1 MFGKKNLKLKELWV
15 RGNEKGYIESIE
27 ELKYL
32 NNKKSIEKIVLK
44 QNKIKDIEKLVELII
59 YFPNLELLNIQDNDI
74 QEIRIEK
81 IRKILQEKGYKNLMI
96 I

>member
-15 RGNEKGYIESIE
+15 RGSEKGYIESIE

-59 YFPNLELLNIQDNDI
+59 YFIYLKLLNLFYIN
-74 QEIRIEK
+74 
-81 IRKILQEKGYKNLMI
+81 I

>member
-1 MFGKKNLKLKELWV
+1 MFGKKKLKLKELWV
-15 RGNEKGYIESIE
+15 RGSEKGYIESIE

-59 YFPNLELLNIQDNDI
+59 YFPNLKLLNIQDNDI

>member
-15 RGNEKGYIESIE
+15 RVSEKGYIESIE

-59 YFPNLELLNIQDNDI
+59 YFPNLKLLNIQDNDI

>member
-15 RGNEKGYIESIE
+15 RGSEKGYIESIE

-59 YFPNLELLNIQDNDI
+59 YFPNLKLLNIQDNDI